1 MDQSSNKP
9 SNKLSN
15 QSSSQKSKK
24 PVDKISA
31 DMDQLFIKAENLS
44 KDFSYRDAERVDL
57 SEFID
62 GLLPSQTIEKNLKRI
77 KKLDVDNYVERTVLP
92 AEDPGRPNAKAVIK
106 SFNGKVFQEIS
117 NGPFYAAEIEI
128 DFGESF
134 RRVGI
139 IAQNRAE
146 SNGAWMPEHHLAA
159 CAAVTKFAELSLP
172 VVMLIDTPGAD
183 AGEVANANNQAHTIS
198 RLIAET
204 ANLDV
209 PTVGVIIG
217 IAYSGGAIPLASAN
231 VLLSV
236 RDGIFNAIQP
246 KGLVNIARKYN
257 LSWQECAK
265 SVGVSPEELF
275 KQGCIDGIV
284 DYSPTDKGDKQQNLR
299 KAIVSSIQYIE
310 SNAREFVKTN
320 PYILEYYA
328 HSIQRYLEPSDNLR
342 RVEEASNLYLAN
354 SPTASFNVFGITY
367 RYLRYF
373 TIRKRIHSISV
384 ENYGRL
390 AEQEIPK
397 GDLAKRLDE
406 DRRLKFKLWLN
417 DPDKVIY
424 ADELFKSWKNFL
436 SKRDTVEDERGAIA
450 RFILGEPKENYEKA
464 KTDLFFHLSTYL
476 YNRWKT
482 DGQSNFHS
490 LIQYLEDTESFPSK
504 SVFPENKKITILDII
519 LHEELRYG
527 FIIEC
532 QNILI
537 FDYIYDDVTGNL
549 VSISKEAN
557 ETKSISRESVG
568 TLLEKGLQTAISFFE
583 KSRRKTDKQ
592 KAFNQKQLS
601 NQFNDWLKYFTGHSN
616 SGALLSTVEEW
627 KSIGYPQL
635 SDTLFV
641 IITFFFEQLL
651 SEYYRTTE
659 DSSRYKGV
667 ISPARIGRRKDFWN
681 RLTMAYH
688 DLLIQQVLKTE
699 KKKGK
704 TTAEAFLGR
713 YIENFSELNG
723 NIISANPVDFPG
735 FRFSIEEALD
745 KGVIPCGVITGVGD
759 FKLNGEKRRVGLL
772 ISNVI
777 FQAGSFDMAS
787 AEKFCKLLVECAAQ
801 KLPVVCFVSSGGM
814 QTKEGAAALF
824 SMAVVNDRITRFV
837 RDMELPIIMFG
848 FGDCTG
854 GAQASFVTHP
864 LVQTYYFSGTN
875 MPFAGQMVVPSYL
888 PSTSTLSNYLSQTP
902 GSMQGLVV
910 NPFAEN
916 IDEELKAI
924 DGFIPTPKQTVEDI
938 LERALEGFIAG
949 ESLEPVTG
957 ETDHRE
963 LMKPVQKTLIHAR
976 GCTAIKLIR
985 VAQRKGIKCVLVASD
1000 PDMTS
1005 VPVDMLGEGDQLV
1018 CIGGNT
1024 SDESYLN
1031 AMSVLRIAEYEGVD
1045 SLHPGIGFLAENAQF
1060 AGLCV
1065 NHKINFI
1072 GPSVYSMQTMGNKSN
1087 AINTALK
1094 LNLPVVPGSHGI
1106 LTSAD
1111 KAASVALEI
1120 GYPVLIK
1127 AVHGGGG
1134 KGIQVVEHPENI
1146 HEYFHQVSA
1155 EAKSAF
1161 GNGDIYL
1168 EKYITSL
1175 RHIEIQLLRD
1185 QFGHTKVLGLRD
1197 CSVQRNNQKVFEESA
1212 STMLPEKL
1220 KQDAMKYAEALANE
1234 VDYIGAGTVEFIY
1247 DLDSNAIFFMEM
1259 NTRLQVEHPV
1269 TEKVSGVDIVG
1280 AQFDIASGS
1289 SIENIQPVE
1298 KGYAIEVRVTAEKV
1312 VLDKDDIP
1320 QIVPTP
1326 GLITEC
1332 IMPEQENMEIISM
1345 AASNKI
1351 VSPFYDSLIAQIIC
1365 YGEGRADTISKL
1377 LTYLE
1382 SVSIKGICTNIP
1394 LLKCVLKDEI
1404 FNRGDYDTT
1413 YLPKLLARIDKHALI
1428 DEIET
1433 AAGKSDN
1440 IVDLDSL
1447 KIEGT
1452 EEIKVV
1458 ANSTGIFYTS
1468 PSPAEPDFVKVGD
1481 VVSTDQTLC
1490 LLEAMKMFSPVS
1502 LNSSNKKDSVI
1513 YASDRKYV
1521 IERINNASGQQVSTG
1536 DLLFVVSPL
1545 EA

>member
-1 MDQSSNKP
+1 MGQSPK
-9 SNKLSN
+9 
-15 QSSSQKSKK
+15 Q
-24 PVDKISA
+24 PVDKLPEDI
-31 DMDQLFIKAENLS
+31 DQLFIKAEKLA
-44 KDFSYRDAERVDL
+44 KDFSYFDPQKADL
-57 SEFID
+57 SEFVD
-62 GLLPSQTIEKNLKRI
+62 GLLSKQTIEQNLKLI
-77 KKLDVDNYVERTVLP
+77 QQLDVDAYVERTVLP
-92 AEDPGRPNAKAVIK
+92 AEDPSRPNAKDVIK
-106 SFNGKVFQEIS
+106 SFNGKVFQEIN

-128 DFGESF
+128 DFGDSF
-134 RRVGI
+134 RRVGF

-146 SNGAWMPEHHLAA
+146 ANGAWLPEHHLAA
-159 CAAVTKFAELSLP
+159 SAAVTKFAELSLP
-172 VVMLIDTPGAD
+172 VVLLIDTPGAD
-183 AGEVANANNQAHTIS
+183 AGEVANANNQAHSIS

-209 PTVGVIIG
+209 PTVGVIVGIG
-217 IAYSGGAIPLASAN
+217 YSGGAIPLASAN

-236 RDGIFNAIQP
+236 RDGIFNTIQP

-275 KQGCIDGIV
+275 KQGCIDGVI
-284 DYSPTDKGDKQQNLR
+284 DYSPTDKGDRQQNLR
-299 KAIVSSIQYIE
+299 RAVVSGIKYIE
-310 SNAREFVKTN
+310 SNARDFVKKN
-320 PYILEYYA
+320 PYMMEHYS

-342 RVEEASNLYLAN
+342 RVEEASNLHLAN
-354 SPTASFNVFGITY
+354 SPTTSLNVFGITY
-367 RYLRYF
+367 RYLRYL
-373 TIRKRIHSISV
+373 TIRRRIHSISV

-390 AEQEIPK
+390 AEQEVPR
-397 GDLAKRLDE
+397 GDLSKRLDQ
-406 DRRLKFKLWLN
+406 DRRAKFKRWLDN
-417 DPDKVIY
+417 PDRVIY
-424 ADELFKSWKNFL
+424 DDDLLKSWKNFL
-436 SKRDTVEDERGAIA
+436 SKRDEVEDDRGAIA
-450 RFILGEPKENYEKA
+450 RFILGAPKENYEKA
-464 KTDLFFHLSTYL
+464 KADLFFHLSTYL

-482 DGQSNFHS
+482 DAQSNFHS
-490 LIQYLEDTESFPSK
+490 LLQYLENKVSYPSK
-504 SVFPENKKITILDII
+504 PVFPENKKITILDIV
-519 LHEELRYG
+519 LHEELREG
-527 FIIEC
+527 FIGEC

-537 FDYIYDDVTGNL
+537 FDYIYDDVTLNL

-557 ETKSISRESVG
+557 ETKSIARESVG
-568 TLLEKGLQTAISFFE
+568 ALLDKGLQTAIGFFE
-583 KSRRKTDKQ
+583 KSRRKNDQQ
-592 KAFNQKQLS
+592 KEFNQERLS
-601 NQFNDWLKYFTGHSN
+601 RQFNDWLKYFTEHSN

-641 IITFFFEQLL
+641 IITFFFEKLL
-651 SEYYRTTE
+651 PEYYRTE
-659 DSSRYKGV
+659 DGSRYKG
-667 ISPARIGRRKDFWN
+667 IINPARIGRRKDFWN

-688 DLLIQQVLKTE
+688 DLLIQQVLRAE
-699 KKKGK
+699 KQKGK
-704 TTAEAFLGR
+704 TSVEAFLSR
-713 YIENFSELNG
+713 YVENFTELNG
-723 NIISANPVDFPG
+723 NIISANPVNFPG
-735 FRFSIEEALD
+735 FRISLEEALD
-745 KGVIPCGVITGVGD
+745 KGVMPCGSVTGIGD
-759 FKLNGEKRRVGLL
+759 FKLSGGKRRVGLL
-772 ISNVI
+772 ISNVA
-777 FQAGSFDMAS
+777 FQAGAFDMAS

-801 KLPVVCFVSSGGM
+801 KIPAVCFVSSGGM

-888 PSTSTLSNYLSQTP
+888 PSTSTLSNYLSQTE
-902 GSMQGLVV
+902 GSMQGLVK
-910 NPFAEN
+910 NPFAET
-916 IDEELKAI
+916 IDDELRSI
-924 DGFIPTPKQTVEDI
+924 DGLIPVPKQTVEEI
-938 LERALEGFIAG
+938 LELALEGYIGG
-949 ESLEPVTG
+949 ELVEPVTG
-957 ETDHRE
+957 EIDNRE
-963 LMKPVQKTLIHAR
+963 LMKPVKKTLIHAR

-985 VAQRKGIKCVLVASD
+985 VAQRKGVKCVLVASD

-1005 VPVDMLGEGDQLV
+1005 VPVDMLGEDDQLV

-1031 AMSVLRIAEYEGVD
+1031 ARSVLRIAEYEGVD

-1065 NHKINFI
+1065 NHGINFI

-1094 LNLPVVPGSHGI
+1094 LNVPVVPGSHGI

-1111 KAASVALEI
+1111 KAASVAREI

-1134 KGIQVVEHPENI
+1134 KGIQVVENPEDI
-1146 HEYFHQVSA
+1146 YEYFHQVSA

-1175 RHIEIQLLRD
+1175 RHIEVQLLRD
-1185 QFGHTKVLGLRD
+1185 RFGNTKVLGLRD

-1212 STMLPEKL
+1212 STMLPENL
-1220 KQDAMKYAEALANE
+1220 KQDALKYTEALANE

-1269 TEKVSGVDIVG
+1269 TEKVSGIDIVG
-1280 AQFDIASGS
+1280 AQFDIASGE
-1289 SIENIQPVE
+1289 SIESLQPVE

-1312 VLDKDDIP
+1312 VLDKDDTLQLIP
-1320 QIVPTP
+1320 DP

-1332 IMPEQENMEIISM
+1332 LMPEQNNMEIISM
-1345 AASNKI
+1345 AASNKS

-1365 YGEGRADTISKL
+1365 YGEDRTDTIEKL

-1382 SVSIKGICTNIP
+1382 SVSIKGICTNIA
-1394 LLKCVLKDEI
+1394 LLKRVLRDEV
-1404 FNRGDYDTT
+1404 FRNGEYNTG
-1413 YLPKLLARIDKHALI
+1413 YLPEFLARTDKQGLI

-1440 IVDLDSL
+1440 VVNLDSL
-1447 KIEGT
+1447 RIEGT
-1452 EEIKVV
+1452 KEIKVV

-1481 VVSTDQTLC
+1481 VVSADQTLC

-1502 LNSSNKKDSVI
+1502 LNSFNKKDSVI

-1521 IERINNASGQQVSTG
+1521 IERINNTSGQQVTSG
-1536 DLLFVVSPL
+1536 DLLFVVNPVA
-1545 EA
+1545 E